1 MSSTVTLREG
11 KLNLR
16 QRNRVTEGHA
26 CPSSADSSPV
36 AHGVGGLHG
45 TKWFLLAGASTLHG
59 WQETKMVEKNLAS
72 ALRGV
77 VLRGP
82 RHSTVVSALALAAA
96 LNWAATAQ
104 AGNTYVVSTALDP
117 TGPANSLSLRE
128 AITAANI
135 ADGNTIQFDPALAGS
150 TITLAT
156 GEIQISHSMNIVGP
170 GAGKLAISGGDAS
183 RIFYLSCANT
193 TQHVSISGLTL
204 RNGSTTGYGG
214 AISSKRCYL
223 DLSGANISASH
234 AKGGG
239 GVSFNNGRI
248 AHTVVSTC
256 NADAGGGGVLEVMG
270 EGPQSIEYS
279 TISSNHAGGFGGGV
293 AILFTGSSVIRRSTI
308 DNNFVPP
315 PQTAVTGLGGGAIA
329 VTNAGLK
336 LYFSTITNNHSYK
349 AGGGISIADS
359 GAADAAMVYRSTI
372 TSNYSNMTEGNG
384 LYAHAGRPTVTAS
397 IIADNFNK
405 YGGTDLS
412 GYFLLLHSLVQNPGS
427 ATIVGMGSI
436 FGVDAHLGELA
447 VNGGVTQTRLPFA
460 ASLAVDG
467 FPGCGPNPGVDQRG
481 VASCVNGKMD
491 IGAVERQSPEVIIFR
506 DGFDSG

>member
-1 MSSTVTLREG
+1 MSNNDNS
-11 KLNLR
+11 
-16 QRNRVTEGHA
+16 
-26 CPSSADSSPV
+26 
-36 AHGVGGLHG
+36 
-45 TKWFLLAGASTLHG
+45 
-59 WQETKMVEKNLAS
+59 LAS

-77 VLRGP
+77 VSRGH
-82 RHSTVVSALALAAA
+82 RHSTMVSALALAAA
-96 LNWAATAQ
+96 LNCAATTARS
-104 AGNTYVVSTALDP
+104 ANTYVVSTALDP

-128 AITAANI
+128 AITAANV

-150 TITLAT
+150 TITLTT
-156 GEIQISHSMNIVGP
+156 GEIQISHAMNIVGP
-170 GAGKLAISGGDAS
+170 GSGKLAISGGDAS

-193 TQHVSISGLTL
+193 TQHVSISGLSL
-204 RNGSTTGYGG
+204 RNGSTAGYGG

-256 NADAGGGGVLEVMG
+256 NADSMGGGILELMG

-279 TISSNHAGGFGGGV
+279 TISSNDAGGFGGGV
-293 AILFTGSSVIRRSTI
+293 AILFTASSVIKRSTI
-308 DNNFVPP
+308 DNNSVPP
-315 PQTAVTGLGGGAIA
+315 PGTSGGLGGGGIE

-336 LYFSTITNNHSYK
+336 LYFSTITNNQSYV
-349 AGGGISIADS
+349 AGGGISFADS
-359 GAADAAMVYRSTI
+359 GAADAATVYRSTI
-372 TSNYSNMTEGNG
+372 TSNYSSTTPGNG

-397 IIADNFNK
+397 IVADNFNK

-412 GYFLLLHSLVQNPGS
+412 GSFLLFYSLVQNSGS
-427 ATIVGMGSI
+427 ATISGMGSI
-436 FGVDAHLGELA
+436 FGVDAHLGPLA
-447 VNGGVTQTRLPFA
+447 VNGGPTKTRLPFA

-467 FPGCGPNPGVDQRG
+467 VPGCETPAVDQRG
-481 VASCVNGKMD
+481 VVACVNGKRD

>member
-1 MSSTVTLREG
+1 MYLTPFFYRRAVAGFRAVSCNG
-11 KLNLR
+11 I
-16 QRNRVTEGHA
+16 
-26 CPSSADSSPV
+26 SSA
-36 AHGVGGLHG
+36 
-45 TKWFLLAGASTLHG
+45 AGAMRCG
-59 WQETKMVEKNLAS
+59 GEMAFDDNNLAS
-72 ALRGV
+72 ALRGIV
-77 VLRGP
+77 SREH
-82 RHSTVVSALALAAA
+82 RDSTVVSALALAAV
-96 LNWAATAQ
+96 LSWAATTAQ

-150 TITLAT
+150 TITLTT

-170 GAGKLAISGGDAS
+170 GAGKLAISGGDAG
-183 RIFYLSCANT
+183 RIFYLSCANA
-193 TQHVSISGLTL
+193 TQHVSISGLSL
-204 RNGSTTGYGG
+204 RNGSTTGDGG

-256 NADAGGGGVLEVMG
+256 NADAAGGGVLEVMG

-308 DNNFVPP
+308 DHNFVPP
-315 PQTAVTGLGGGAIA
+315 PQTVSGFGGGAIA

-349 AGGGISIADS
+349 AGGGISFADFDTAN
-359 GAADAAMVYRSTI
+359 AASVYRSTI

-384 LYAHAGRPTVTAS
+384 LYAAAGRPTVTAS
-397 IIADNFNK
+397 IVADNFNK

-412 GYFLLLHSLVQNPGS
+412 GSFLLVYSLVQNPGN
-427 ATIVGMGSI
+427 ATISGTGSI

-467 FPGCGPNPGVDQRG
+467 LPGCGTPGVDQRG
-481 VASCVNGKMD
+481 VDACVNGKRD